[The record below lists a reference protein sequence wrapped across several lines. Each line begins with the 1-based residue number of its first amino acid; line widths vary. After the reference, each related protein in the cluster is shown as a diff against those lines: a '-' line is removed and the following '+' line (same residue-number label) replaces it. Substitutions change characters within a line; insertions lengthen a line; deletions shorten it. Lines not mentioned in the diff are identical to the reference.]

1 MGYFFQSVTDLA
13 GFLINQSEASETGR
27 SASSPAD
34 SGFSDFESA
43 IKAASIRLGKDVTG
57 IENTSKRFGT
67 HDAGM
72 AETGEKT
79 NYETQEPM
87 ALDYRTVR
95 LLLSKSDSMISME
108 ISSDDLALLLNKQ
121 MAGKPVS
128 PRMLELLNPNQYQA
142 KHRINF
148 LPANL
153 LSPGDSHKIPV
164 RLEIPGL
171 SAQSKYVNISDL
183 ISIMKDYPD
192 PLRMEISIPL
202 EDDPGQSLKSSIQE
216 ANLKLKAAFAFDL
229 RQVLHAENRSDNVV
243 RGLLMLSGK
252 QYPPNINRDTIEGWL
267 PLEQVASDDLRGSAL
282 TGNFKES
289 AALPW
294 LEASATAE
302 KAVDLLKSPLI
313 LRRSALSTLGVG
325 SGIHAYR
332 KISNPA
338 GDQTLNNPLERIVDH
353 SPDFD
358 EPGDSR
364 SRGRLQANDF
374 NYRLFDLSSS
384 SKNILRGTIQGKGTD
399 VIGESISSYAAGE
412 GITSETPG
420 IKMTEPYL
428 RPILDLNE
436 LRSGML
442 YAARKN
448 LTRVT
453 MKLYPEKFG
462 KVSVRLFW
470 RGDLLSADL
479 RATHAEAAKILGA
492 STSELK
498 SGLEN
503 AGLKVEN
510 INVIW
515 EDGRENGAFGS
526 SIDARSQKSD
536 AELDDEYI
544 EGNRRFSAR
553 STESNRHINANKI
566 MQASTHRG
574 WIDLRA

>member
-13 GFLINQSEASETGR
+13 GFLINQSEASQTGR

-34 SGFSDFESA
+34 SGFSDFEAA
-43 IKAASIRLGKDVTG
+43 IKAASIRLGKDVTR
-57 IENTSKRFGT
+57 IE
-67 HDAGM
+67 DASRQFRTNGAGV

-79 NYETQEPM
+79 NYESNEPM
-87 ALDYRTVR
+87 TLDYRTVS

-108 ISSDDLALLLNKQ
+108 ISSDDLALLMNKQ
-121 MAGKPVS
+121 IAEKPMQ
-128 PRMLELLNPNQYQA
+128 PRISELSNPDLYQA

-153 LSPGDSHKIPV
+153 SSPGDGHKIPV
-164 RLEIPGL
+164 NLETPGL

-183 ISIMKDYPD
+183 ISLIKDYPD
-192 PLRMEISIPL
+192 PLKMEISIPL
-202 EDDPGQSLKSSIQE
+202 ENDPSQSLKSSVQDS
-216 ANLKLKAAFAFDL
+216 NMKLKAAFAFDL
-229 RQVLHAENRSDNVV
+229 RQFFHAENRSDNAV

-252 QYPPNINRDTIEGWL
+252 QYPANINRDSIEGWL
-267 PLEQVASDDLRGSAL
+267 PREPVVSDDLRGSTL
-282 TGNFKES
+282 TGSFKES

-294 LEASATAE
+294 MEASATAE
-302 KAVDLLKSPLI
+302 KAVDLLNSPLI
-313 LRRSALSTLGVG
+313 LRRSVLSTFGVG
-325 SGIHAYR
+325 SGMHAYR
-332 KISNPA
+332 KISNPT
-338 GDQTLNNPLERIVDH
+338 GDQTLNDPLRGIANY
-353 SPDFD
+353 SADFD

-364 SRGRLQANDF
+364 SRGRLQANDL
-374 NYRLFDLSSS
+374 NYRLFDLPSG
-384 SKNILRGTIQGKGTD
+384 SKNILNGAMQGKAAD
-399 VIGESISSYAAGE
+399 VIGESISSYAIGE
-412 GITSETPG
+412 SSISETPA
-420 IKMTEPYL
+420 IEMTEL
-428 RPILDLNE
+428 HIRSILDLNE

-453 MKLYPEKFG
+453 LKLYPEKFG
-462 KVSVRLFW
+462 EVSIRLFW

-492 STSELK
+492 STSELR

-515 EDGRENGAFGS
+515 EDGREDGAFGS

-536 AELDDEYI
+536 AELDDDYI
-544 EGNRRFSAR
+544 EGNRRFSAK
-553 STESNRHINANKI
+553 STERNRRINANKI

>member
-1 MGYFFQSVTDLA
+1 MGYFFQNITDLA

-27 SASSPAD
+27 SESSPAE

-57 IENTSKRFGT
+57 IEDASRQFRT
-67 HDAGM
+67 HGASVAGIR
-72 AETGEKT
+72 EKT
-79 NYETQEPM
+79 DYEKLEPM
-87 ALDYRTVR
+87 TLDYRTVS
-95 LLLSKSDSMISME
+95 LLLSKTESEISLE
-108 ISSDDLALLLNKQ
+108 ISSDDLALLLNEQ
-121 MAGKPVS
+121 IAGKPVQS
-128 PRMLELLNPNQYQA
+128 QILELPNPDLYQA

-153 LSPGDSHKIPV
+153 LSPGDSHEIPV
-164 RLEIPGL
+164 NLETPGL

-183 ISIMKDYPD
+183 TSLIKNYPD

-202 EDDPGQSLKSSIQE
+202 ENDPGRSLESSIQE
-216 ANLKLKAAFAFDL
+216 ANVKLKAAFAFDL
-229 RQVLHAENRSDNVV
+229 RQLFRTENTSDNAI

-252 QYPPNINRDTIEGWL
+252 QYPANINRDTTEGWS
-267 PLEQVASDDLRGSAL
+267 PLKQVVSDDLRGSAL
-282 TGNFKES
+282 TGSFKES

-294 LEASATAE
+294 IEASATAE

-313 LRRSALSTLGVG
+313 LRRSALSTFGVG
-325 SGIHAYR
+325 SGMHAYS

-338 GDQTLNNPLERIVDH
+338 GDQTPNDPLRRIANY
-353 SPDFD
+353 SAGFD
-358 EPGDSR
+358 ESGDSR
-364 SRGRLQANDF
+364 DSWRLQAKDY
-374 NYRLFDLSSS
+374 NYRPFDLPSG
-384 SKNILRGTIQGKGTD
+384 SKNILSGTIQGKATD
-399 VIGESISSYAAGE
+399 TIGESISSYAGRE
-412 GITSETPG
+412 GIISGTPA
-420 IKMTEPYL
+420 IEMTEPYI
-428 RPILDLNE
+428 RSILDLNE

-453 MKLYPEKFG
+453 LKLYPEKFG
-462 KVSVRLFW
+462 EVSIRLFW
-470 RGDLLSADL
+470 RGDLLSADM

-492 STSELK
+492 SISELK

-510 INVIW
+510 INVILD
-515 EDGRENGAFGS
+515 DGREAEAFGS
-526 SIDARSQKSD
+526 SIDARSRRTG
-536 AELDDEYI
+536 AELNDDHVDR
-544 EGNRRFSAR
+544 NRRFSAG
-553 STESNRHINANKI
+553 STESNRRINVNKI